1 MSQNT
6 ALSVSVRVPGE
17 LSGPSPGVR
26 VREAQ
31 CAWRAGPATAVH
43 LLKLFYN
50 IAGAFKII
58 PFLQNIPS

>member
-1 MSQNT
+1 MHGG
-6 ALSVSVRVPGE
+6 R
-17 LSGPSPGVR
+17 
-26 VREAQ
+26 
-31 CAWRAGPATAVH
+31 GPATAVH